1 MLTGIFTTLAPNF
14 PSSGGPTLTV
24 GALNLLHRFRGEKH
38 TNVWE
43 KQKASQIASGF
54 TLTNP
59 ATKTKLRV
67 VPDQGNKSK
76 EQDIPY
82 LMQDNQYDLDFLLSL
97 ARRSGY
103 VLLLQ
108 EEIKDTRG
116 HVNKPAQ
123 LYFGPSN
130 GPDLRKPTGQRQATV
145 EVGWGK
151 SLMEFKPTL
160 TTATQIK
167 SVTVRGWNRDTK
179 SVISKTVD
187 LNDPKLNFNGDLK
200 KLLNEC
206 DPHEDQV
213 VNEPVFTEGQA
224 EERARH
230 ILENNFRNMVTA
242 SCTVVGVP
250 DIRAGRNVKITG
262 AGARFSGTYFV
273 TQTTHSIGGGGYTTQ
288 FNARREDQGQGG

>member
-1 MLTGIFTTLAPNF
+1 
-14 PSSGGPTLTV
+14 
-24 GALNLLHRFRGEKH
+24 
-38 TNVWE
+38 VWE
-43 KQKASQIASGF
+43 KKTASEIASGF

-59 ATKTKLRV
+59 ATKTQLRV
-67 VPDQGNKSK
+67 VPDEGNKNN
-76 EQDIPY
+76 ERDFTY

-108 EEIKDTRG
+108 EEKTDTRG
-116 HVNKPAQ
+116 RVTQPAR

-130 GPDLRKPTGQRQATV
+130 GADLRQPTGMRQATV

-160 TTATQIK
+160 TTATQPK
-167 SVTVRGWNRDTK
+167 SVTVNGWNRDTK

-187 LNDPKLNFNGDLK
+187 LNDPKLNFNRDLK
-200 KLLNEC
+200 DLLNVC
-206 DPHEDQV
+206 DPHEELV

-230 ILENNFRNMVTA
+230 ILENSFRNMVTA

-250 DIRAGRNVKITG
+250 DVRAGRNVIITG

-273 TQTTHSIGGGGYTTQ
+273 TQTTHAIGSGGYTTQ